1 MNFLKRTVPLVI
13 AFVTGVTM
21 AFQYYVP
28 HEMSQSLL
36 KVVTRWGITISG
48 FAVFIG
54 AYSLFHLHWTKIKR
68 KVSGWG
74 YSIFVFIGTGITV
87 IFGLY
92 NGGEFFW
99 SDKQTDTM
107 FEWMYFNVQVPAGA
121 TMFSIL
127 AFFMASAAFRTF
139 RARTSEATILLIAAI
154 IVMLG
159 RVPVGTLIWEF
170 LPPIA
175 DWIMSV
181 PNMAAK
187 RGILIGVSI
196 GAIATSLK
204 IIFGIER
211 AYLGGGGD

>member
-1 MNFLKRTVPLVI
+1 MNFLKRTIPLII
-13 AFVTGVTM
+13 AFVMGVTM
-21 AFQYYVP
+21 ALQYYVP
-28 HEMSQSLL
+28 HEVSQSLL
-36 KVVTRWGITISG
+36 KVVSRWGITIGG
-48 FAVFIG
+48 FAVFLG
-54 AYSLFHLHWTKIKR
+54 AYSLFHLHLTKIKR
-68 KVSGWG
+68 KLPGWG
-74 YSIFVFIGTGITV
+74 YSTFVFLGAGITIV
-87 IFGLY
+87 FGLY

-99 SDKQTDTM
+99 QDKQEGTM
-107 FEWMYFNVQVPAGA
+107 FEWIYFNVQVPAGA

-127 AFFMASAAFRTF
+127 AFFMASAAYRTF
-139 RARTSEATILLIAAI
+139 RARTNEATILLIAAI

-159 RVPVGTLIWEF
+159 RVPIGTMISQY
-170 LPPIA
+170 LPIAA

-211 AYLGGGGD
+211 AYLGGGD